1 MWTHL
6 SDDVLMDIVE
16 GAAGDKAERHVAA
29 CASCR
34 ARVDEARTAL
44 GWTAAATVPEPIPS
58 YWDVM
63 RRRVAQSLVEAP
75 AARSRRPLWAAAAA
89 AAAGAALIAVV
100 VIGPGKAPVPPRAT
114 PAASLPPWSPL
125 PPNDED
131 PALPILELVVA
142 PTVAA
147 ATPAAFCSDVSEC
160 VGGLSDEESGE
171 LADALR
177 AQLAAGR
184 TL

>member
-6 SDDVLMDIVE
+6 SDDVLMDMVE
-16 GAAGDKAERHVAA
+16 GVAGDKAERHVAA

-34 ARVDEARTAL
+34 ARVEEARMAL
-44 GWTAAATVPEPIPS
+44 GFVAAATVPEPIPS

-75 AARSRRPLWAAAAA
+75 AVRSRRPLWAAAAV
-89 AAAGAALIAVV
+89 AGAALFAVV
-100 VIGPGKAPVPPRAT
+100 VTGPGKAPVSPRAT

-160 VGGLSDEESGE
+160 VVGLSDEESGE

>member
-6 SDDVLMDIVE
+6 SDAVLMDLVE
-16 GAAGDKAERHVAA
+16 GAGGERAERHVAA

-34 ARVDEARTAL
+34 TRVDEARTAL

-58 YWDVM
+58 YWGVM
-63 RRRVAQSLVEAP
+63 RRRVAQALVEAP
-75 AARSRRPLWAAAAA
+75 ATRSRRPLWAAAAA
-89 AAAGAALIAVV
+89 AAGLIAVV
-100 VIGPGKAPVPPRAT
+100 VLGPAKAPAPPPAM
-114 PAASLPPWSPL
+114 PAASLPAWSPL
-125 PPNDED
+125 PPADQD
-131 PALPILELVVA
+131 PALPMLEFVA

-160 VGGLSDEESGE
+160 VVGLSDEESGE